1 VPRSILVSILQPR
14 LEETMELVRARL
26 ETSGFDKIAGRRVVL
41 TGGACQVPGLADLAG
56 LVLDK
61 QVRIGKPVRVA
72 GLAEATAGPAYS
84 TCAGLL
90 GYALKSGVTQP
101 REMPNEERPAA
112 GVIGRMGSWLRQ
124 HF

>member
-1 VPRSILVSILQPR
+1 
-14 LEETMELVRARL
+14 MELVRARL

-41 TGGACQVPGLADLAG
+41 TGGACQVPGLTDLAG

-90 GYALKSGVTQP
+90 GYALKSGVAQP
-101 REMPNEERPAA
+101 REMPRDERPAA